1 MNTAARIKLVVGW
14 VLHVL
19 IAGLMIFSG
28 SSKILGFV
36 PADAME
42 KYGLTEQIRL
52 IGTGEVLSALLLLVP
67 RTSSLGVLLVS
78 SFWGGTICL
87 HMSHGESYLMQ
98 SVLLVLTWVGAYL
111 RNPATFSSFYGQ
123 RSGAQQV
130 SAPSEAVVS

>member
-19 IAGLMIFSG
+19 IGGLMIFSG
-28 SSKILGFV
+28 SSKVFGFV

-78 SFWGGTICL
+78 SFWGGAICL
-87 HMSHGESYLMQ
+87 HMSHGELYLMQ

-111 RNPATFSSFYGQ
+111 RNPATFSSFFGE
-123 RSGAQQV
+123 RGAARQAA
-130 SAPSEAVVS
+130 APTDAVLS